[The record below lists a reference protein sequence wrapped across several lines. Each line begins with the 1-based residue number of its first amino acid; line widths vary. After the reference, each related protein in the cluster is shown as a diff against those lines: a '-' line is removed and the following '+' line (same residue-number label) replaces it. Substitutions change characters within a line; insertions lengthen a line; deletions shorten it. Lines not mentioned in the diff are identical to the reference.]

1 MARIFNTSNFIDIMD
16 ITSGSRCPGRQSEK
30 NVVPKV
36 TSVLN
41 IERLSVSY
49 RSGGSLQ
56 RAVSNVSLS
65 IRPGEA
71 LGLVGESGSGKSS
84 VALAALRYLPK
95 YTEVEASALQF
106 LGRDLRALSTEDLRR
121 LRGDRIAAVYQHP
134 GSALNPSLTIGRQIT
149 ETIVRHRDAGQRDAA
164 SQAADLLRR
173 VRVADPERVL
183 RLYPHELSGGMQQRA
198 NIAIAIAL
206 DPALLILDEPTT
218 ALDASVQS
226 EIIAILDDLRRSH
239 QTSILL
245 ISHDIDL
252 VKRCC
257 ERVAVM
263 QSGSVVESGNAGTL
277 FDDPRHPYTQ
287 MLVRSVPTLAYT
299 KRDGRLA
306 ETGSSSA
313 DQVKADEEPSA
324 SDVANDGRQRETVL
338 LCKDIRQ
345 SFGGQAVLHG
355 IDLTI
360 AAGETYGL
368 IGESGSGKSTLARI
382 VTGLQAPLA
391 GTVELS
397 GQAAATRVERRRP
410 AQRRDVQMVFQS
422 PDRTLNPRQR
432 ISTILGR
439 SLRRLAGLPRSVRTQ
454 RIPELLR
461 SVRLSATFGTRKPGA
476 LSGGQRQRAAIA
488 RAFSGTPKLVVLDEP
503 TSALDVSVQATVLNL
518 LNDLQRRDDTAY
530 LFISHDLRV
539 VRYMADRIGV
549 LYRGR
554 LIEEGSSNQ
563 VFTGPNHPYTE
574 MLLGASSGDTA
585 PKRAK
590 PSPFA
595 SEVDSWSSQ
604 GCAFA
609 ARCREV
615 QPACLEAEPPRR
627 AIAEGHTI
635 SCWQR

>member
-1 MARIFNTSNFIDIMD
+1 MD
-16 ITSGSRCPGRQSEK
+16 LTSGSRCPGRQSEK
-30 NVVPKV
+30 NVVPKE
-36 TSVLN
+36 TSSPSVLN

-49 RSGGSLQ
+49 RSGRSLQ

-65 IRPGEA
+65 VGPGEA
-71 LGLVGESGSGKSS
+71 LGLVGKSGSGKSS

-95 YTEVEASALQF
+95 HTQVEASALQF
-106 LGRDLRALSTEDLRR
+106 LGRDLRTLSAEELRR

-149 ETIVRHRDAGQRDAA
+149 ETIVRHRSTSQQDAA
-164 SQAADLLRR
+164 LQAADLLRR

-239 QTSILL
+239 QTGILL

-263 QSGSVVESGNAGTL
+263 QSGVVVEGGNASTL
-277 FDDPRHPYTQ
+277 FDEPRHSYTQ
-287 MLVRSVPTLAYT
+287 MLVRSIPTLTYT

-306 ETGSSSA
+306 ESGSPCA
-313 DQVKADEEPSA
+313 DQSAEELPV
-324 SDVANDGRQRETVL
+324 SDDTLIGRQRQTVL
-338 LCKDIRQ
+338 RCKDIRQ

-355 IDLTI
+355 VDLSI

-368 IGESGSGKSTLARI
+368 IGKSGSGKSTLARI
-382 VTGLQAPLA
+382 VTGLQAPVA

-397 GQAAATRVERRRP
+397 GQAAATRVERRKSS
-410 AQRRDVQMVFQS
+410 QRRDIQMVFQS

-439 SLRRLAGLPRSVRTQ
+439 SLRRLADLPRSARTQ
-454 RIPELLR
+454 RISDLLG
-461 SVRLSATFGTRKPGA
+461 SVRLAPSFAERKPGA

-518 LNDLQRRDDTAY
+518 LNDLQRRNDTAY

-554 LIEEGSSNQ
+554 LVEEGASEQ
-563 VFTGPNHPYTE
+563 IFAGPNHPYTE
-574 MLLGASSGDTA
+574 MLLAADDTEPGPA
-585 PKRAK
+585 GPA
-590 PSPFA
+590 PFA
-595 SEVDSWSSQ
+595 SEIETQAGQ

-609 ARCREV
+609 SRCPQA
-615 QPACLEAEPPRR
+615 QPACMEAEPPGKM
-627 AIAEGHTI
+627 IAEGHTI
-635 SCWQR
+635 RCWQRGR

>member
-1 MARIFNTSNFIDIMD
+1 M
-16 ITSGSRCPGRQSEK
+16 
-30 NVVPKV
+30 VPKE
-36 TSVLN
+36 TSSPSVLN

-49 RSGGSLQ
+49 RAANGLQ

-65 IRPGEA
+65 VRPGEA

-95 YTEVEASALQF
+95 HTQVEASALQF
-106 LGRDLRALSTEDLRR
+106 LGRDLRTLSTEELRA

-149 ETIVRHRDAGQRDAA
+149 ETIVRHRNAGQRDAA
-164 SQAADLLRR
+164 LQAADLLRR

-263 QSGSVVESGNAGTL
+263 QSGTVVESGSASAL
-277 FDDPRHPYTQ
+277 FDEPRHSYTQ
-287 MLVRSVPTLAYT
+287 MLVGSIPTLAYT

-306 ETGSSSA
+306 EPEASSFGGAKPAASP
-313 DQVKADEEPSA
+313 PS
-324 SDVANDGRQRETVL
+324 SEVPGDHRLREDVLVCR
-338 LCKDIRQ
+338 DIWQ
-345 SFGGQAVLHG
+345 SFGEQMVLHG
-355 IDLTI
+355 VDLRI
-360 AAGETYGL
+360 SAGETYGL
-368 IGESGSGKSTLARI
+368 IGESGSGKSTLAKI
-382 VTGLQAPLA
+382 VTGLQAPVA

-410 AQRRDVQMVFQS
+410 GQRRDIQMVFQS

-439 SLRRLAGLPRSVRTQ
+439 SLRRLADLPRSARVQ

-461 SVRLSATFGTRKPGA
+461 SVRLSPAFAGRKPGA

-488 RAFSGTPKLVVLDEP
+488 RAFTGTPKLVVLDEP

-518 LNDLQRRDDTAY
+518 LNDLQRRDETAY

-554 LIEEGSSNQ
+554 LVEEGSSDQ
-563 VFTGPNHPYTE
+563 IFAGPNHPYTE
-574 MLLGASSGDTA
+574 MLLAASSAEAEVKLTQ
-585 PKRAK
+585 
-590 PSPFA
+590 PSSSALEIESHP
-595 SEVDSWSSQ
+595 SQ
-604 GCAFA
+604 GCAFTGRCPQAQA
-609 ARCREV
+609 ACR
-615 QPACLEAEPPRR
+615 QAEPPRR
-627 AIAEGHTI
+627 TIAEGHTI
-635 SCWQR
+635 RCWQRGS

>member
-1 MARIFNTSNFIDIMD
+1 MD
-16 ITSGSRCPGRQSEK
+16 LTSGSRCPRRQSEK
-30 NVVPKV
+30 NVVPKE
-36 TSVLN
+36 TSPSSVLN

-49 RSGGSLQ
+49 RSGRSLQ

-65 IRPGEA
+65 VGPGEA

-95 YTEVEASALQF
+95 QTQVEASALQF
-106 LGRDLRALSTEDLRR
+106 LGRDLRTLPAEELRR

-149 ETIVRHRDAGQRDAA
+149 ETIVRHRSA
-164 SQAADLLRR
+164 SQQDATLQAGDLLRR

-263 QSGSVVESGNAGTL
+263 QSGVVVESGNASTL
-277 FDDPRHPYTQ
+277 FDEPRHSYTQ
-287 MLVRSVPTLAYT
+287 MLVRSIPTLAYT

-306 ETGSSSA
+306 ETGSPSPNQPA
-313 DQVKADEEPSA
+313 EEAANPST
-324 SDVANDGRQRETVL
+324 VGHQRETVL
-338 LCKDIRQ
+338 RCKDIRQ

-355 IDLTI
+355 VDLSI

-382 VTGLQAPLA
+382 VTGLQAPAA

-397 GQAAATRVERRRP
+397 GQAAATRVERREP
-410 AQRRDVQMVFQS
+410 GQRRDIQMVFQS
-422 PDRTLNPRQR
+422 PDRTLNPRLR

-439 SLRRLAGLPRSVRTQ
+439 SLRRLADLPRSARAQ
-454 RIPELLR
+454 RIPQLLE
-461 SVRLSATFGTRKPGA
+461 SVRLAPSFAGRKPGA

-554 LIEEGSSNQ
+554 LVEEGSSGQ
-563 VFTGPNHPYTE
+563 IFTGPNHPYTE
-574 MLLGASSGDTA
+574 MLLAAGNREPGLVEHV
-585 PKRAK
+585 PL
-590 PSPFA
+590 A
-595 SEVDSWSSQ
+595 SEIETRPGW

-609 ARCREV
+609 GRCPEA
-615 QPACLEAEPPRR
+615 QPACLEAEPPGRT
-627 AIAEGHTI
+627 IAEGHTI
-635 SCWQR
+635 RCWQRGS

>member
-1 MARIFNTSNFIDIMD
+1 M
-16 ITSGSRCPGRQSEK
+16 
-30 NVVPKV
+30 VPKE
-36 TSVLN
+36 TSPSSVLN

-49 RSGGSLQ
+49 RSGRSLQ

-65 IRPGEA
+65 VGPGEA

-95 YTEVEASALQF
+95 QTQVEASALQF
-106 LGRDLRALSTEDLRR
+106 LGRDLRTLPAEELRR

-149 ETIVRHRDAGQRDAA
+149 ETIVRHRSASQQDATL
-164 SQAADLLRR
+164 QAADLLRR

-263 QSGSVVESGNAGTL
+263 QSGVVVESGNASTL
-277 FDDPRHPYTQ
+277 FDEPRHSYTQ
-287 MLVRSVPTLAYT
+287 MLVRSIPTLAYT

-306 ETGSSSA
+306 ETGSPSPNQSAEEAANSSP
-313 DQVKADEEPSA
+313 V
-324 SDVANDGRQRETVL
+324 GHQRETVL
-338 LCKDIRQ
+338 RCKDIRQ

-355 IDLTI
+355 VDLSI

-382 VTGLQAPLA
+382 VTGLQAPAA

-410 AQRRDVQMVFQS
+410 SQRRDIQMVFQS

-439 SLRRLAGLPRSVRTQ
+439 SLRRLADLPRSARAQ
-454 RIPELLR
+454 RIPQLLQ
-461 SVRLSATFGTRKPGA
+461 SVRLASSFAGRKPGA

-554 LIEEGSSNQ
+554 LVEEGSSGQ
-563 VFTGPNHPYTE
+563 IFTGPNHPYTE
-574 MLLGASSGDTA
+574 MLLAAGNRRPGLVEHA
-585 PKRAK
+585 PL
-590 PSPFA
+590 A
-595 SEVDSWSSQ
+595 SEIETRPGR

-609 ARCREV
+609 GRCPEA
-615 QPACLEAEPPRR
+615 QPACLEAEPPGRT
-627 AIAEGHTI
+627 IAEGHTI
-635 SCWQR
+635 RCWQRGS

>member
-1 MARIFNTSNFIDIMD
+1 MD
-16 ITSGSRCPGRQSEK
+16 LTSGSRCPGRQSEK
-30 NVVPKV
+30 NVVPKE
-36 TSVLN
+36 TSSPFVLN

-49 RSGGSLQ
+49 RSGRSLH

-65 IRPGEA
+65 VKPGEA
-71 LGLVGESGSGKSS
+71 LGIVGESGSGKSS

-95 YTEVEASALQF
+95 HTEVEASALHF
-106 LGRDLRALSTEDLRR
+106 LGRDLRTLSTEELRR
-121 LRGDRIAAVYQHP
+121 LRGDRISAVYQHP

-149 ETIVRHRDAGQRDAA
+149 ETIVRHRNAGQRDAA
-164 SQAADLLRR
+164 RQAADLLRR
-173 VRVADPERVL
+173 VHVADPERVL

-226 EIIAILDDLRRSH
+226 EIIAILEELRRSH
-239 QTSILL
+239 QTSVLL

-263 QSGSVVESGNAGTL
+263 QSGTVVESGNANAL
-277 FDDPRHPYTQ
+277 FEEPRHSYTQ
-287 MLVRSVPTLAYT
+287 MLVRSIPTLAYT
-299 KRDGRLA
+299 KRDGLLA
-306 ETGSSSA
+306 EPGSSHS
-313 DQVKADEEPSA
+313 DPIKPVEQISTVERWREP
-324 SDVANDGRQRETVL
+324 VL

-345 SFGGQAVLHG
+345 SFGGHEVLHG
-355 IDLTI
+355 IDLKI
-360 AAGETYGL
+360 GAGETYGL

-382 VTGLQAPLA
+382 VTGLQAPVA
-391 GTVELS
+391 GTVELL
-397 GQAAATRVERRRP
+397 GQAAAARVERRKP
-410 AQRRDVQMVFQS
+410 AERRNVQMVFQS

-432 ISTILGR
+432 IGTILGR
-439 SLRRLAGLPRSVRTQ
+439 SLRRLAGLSRSARAQ
-454 RIPELLR
+454 RVGELLQ
-461 SVRLSATFGTRKPGA
+461 SVRLSLAFAERRPGA

-554 LIEEGSSNQ
+554 LVEEGSSDQ
-563 VFTGPNHPYTE
+563 IFHGPNHPYTA
-574 MLLGASSGDTA
+574 MLLAADSMGSNSAN
-585 PKRAK
+585 PF
-590 PSPFA
+590 SPA
-595 SEVDSWSSQ
+595 SEGISDK

-609 ARCREV
+609 RRCPLV
-615 QPACLEAEPPRR
+615 QPTCLRVEPPRTL
-627 AIAEGHTI
+627 IAEGHI
-635 SCWQR
+635 IRCWQHASSASG